1 MSFDPSPS
9 SPRPAPAAPS
19 KRPSALVPTL
29 VILGVLGI
37 LLMIFTT
44 FYTDFLWYASLD
56 KESVFTTLL
65 VTQFGLFLVFGLL
78 MATAVGLTMLL
89 AYRSRPEI
97 GVMSAEQISLERYR
111 ASLEPFHKVIL
122 IGIPAL
128 FGVMAGMSASSQWQ
142 AFMTFRYSTPFGQ
155 TDPQFNTDVSFFAL
169 QYPFLRFVLGFM
181 VAVLILCLMMAAATH
196 YVYGGLRLQGPTPRT
211 SRAAH
216 VQLSILGGLFMLLKA
231 VGYWLDRYG
240 LAIKAEPL
248 VEGFTGLKYRDVN
261 AVLPAKN
268 ILVVIALVCAVLF
281 FANAFR
287 QGWTLPLVGTGLLAV
302 SALVIG
308 GIYPALVQQFQVK
321 PSELV
326 REQEFIQRNIDATRE
341 AYGLADAEF
350 QDYSGEGETSAETL
364 KEDAGTLNNIRLLD
378 PAVVSPTF
386 RQLQQIRGFYAF
398 PDTLDVDRYALE
410 GGTRGAVIAVREVD
424 LDGVGERNWANDH
437 AVYTHG
443 YGVVAAYD
451 NTSLSDGRPDFF
463 ASNIPTVGE
472 LDIDQPRVYY
482 GADSPNYS
490 IVGAPEGAEPRELDF
505 PDDQSASGQKNNT
518 YDGSGGVPVGNIF
531 NKLLFAVRMQDP
543 NIVLSS
549 LVNSESRIMFD
560 REPQTRVAKVA
571 PWLTTDGDPYPVVVG
586 GRVKWIIDGYTTT
599 NAYPYSSRTTL
610 NEATTDAIT
619 ATSSSVGTLPS
630 ARINYLRNSVK
641 AVVDA
646 FDGTVTLYAWE
657 PEDPLL
663 QTWSRAFGNTV
674 TPMSE
679 ASEELVAHFR
689 YPEDLFKVQR
699 TILSRY
705 HVTDPASF
713 YNGQD
718 FWNIPI
724 DPTNRAVNA
733 LQPPYYLTLRMPG
746 TTEPKFSLTTTFA
759 PLKRQT
765 LAAFM
770 AVDSA
775 PGPTYGTIRVLQLP
789 RNTTVPGPTQ
799 VQNNFESEPAIA
811 EQLTLLRRGGADVEF
826 GNLLSLPVS
835 GGLLYVEPVYVR
847 AAQGQGYPLLRKVLV
862 SYGNITVLE
871 NTLGQALAAVFSED
885 SPDGPQPDGGEG
897 DGGSGG
903 EPSDDAQAD
912 LVEAIADA
920 QTAYTAGEQAL
931 ADGDFAAYGRAQDD
945 LKSALDRAAAA
956 QRRISGESAE
966 EAPAEDVPAEEAP
979 LDETPADEA
988 PVDGE
993 VPTTEA
999 SQPAA
1004 A

>member
-1 MSFDPSPS
+1 MSFDPSASPS
-9 SPRPAPAAPS
+9 RPRQTTTS
-19 KRPSALVPTL
+19 KRSGALAPTL
-29 VILGVLGI
+29 IILGVLAVVF
-37 LLMIFTT
+37 MIFTT
-44 FYTDFLWYASLD
+44 FYTDFLWYSSVD
-56 KESVFTTLL
+56 KSSVFTTLL
-65 VTQFGLFLVFGLL
+65 ATQLALFFFFGLI
-78 MATAVGLTMLL
+78 MATAIGVTMLI
-89 AYRSRPEI
+89 AYKSRPEI

-122 IGIPAL
+122 IGIPTM
-128 FGVMAGMSASSQWQ
+128 FGVMAGMSASAQWQ
-142 AFMTFRYSTPFGQ
+142 SWMTFRYATPFGK
-155 TDPQFNTDVSFFAL
+155 TDPQFNTDISFFAM
-169 QYPFLRFVLGFM
+169 QYPFMRFVLGFM
-181 VAVLILCLMMAAATH
+181 VAVLLLCILMAVVTH
-196 YVYGGLRLQGPTPRT
+196 YVYGGLRLQGAPPRT

-248 VEGFTGLKYRDVN
+248 VDGFTGLKYRDVN
-261 AVLPAKN
+261 AVLPAKD

-287 QGWTLPLVGTGLLAV
+287 QGWTLPLVGTGLLAI

-308 GIYPALVQQFQVK
+308 GLYPAIVQQFQVK

-326 REQEFIQRNIDATRE
+326 REQEYIKRNIEATRA
-341 AYGLADAEF
+341 AYGLDTAEF
-350 QDYSGEGETSAETL
+350 EDYSGEGEASAETL
-364 KEDAGTLNNIRLLD
+364 KEDAGTLTNIRLLD

-386 RQLQQIRGFYAF
+386 RQLQQIRGFYSF
-398 PDTLDVDRYALE
+398 PDTLDVDRYAMAD
-410 GGTRGAVIAVREVD
+410 GTRGAVIAVREVD
-424 LDGVGERNWANDH
+424 LAGVGERNWANDH

-463 ASNIPTVGE
+463 ASDIPTIGE
-472 LDIDQPRVYY
+472 LKIDQPRIYF
-482 GADSPNYS
+482 GADSPDYS
-490 IVGAPEGAEPRELDF
+490 IVGAPEGAEPRELDY
-505 PDDQSASGQKNNT
+505 PDDKSGSGQKNNT
-518 YDGSGGVPVGNIF
+518 YTGTGGVPVGNLF
-531 NKLLFAVRMQDP
+531 NKLLFAARMQDP

-549 LVNSESRIMFD
+549 LVNSESKILFD
-560 REPQTRVAKVA
+560 REPLTRVAKVA

-610 NEATTDAIT
+610 KDATADAIT
-619 ATSSSVGTLPS
+619 ATSSAVATLPS
-630 ARINYLRNSVK
+630 ERINYLRNSVK

-646 FDGTVTLYAWE
+646 YDGTVTLYAWD
-657 PEDPLL
+657 PTDPLL
-663 QTWSRAFGNTV
+663 QTWTKAFGGTV
-674 TPMSE
+674 TPIAE
-679 ASEELVAHFR
+679 AAPELVRHFR
-689 YPEDLFKVQR
+689 YPEDMFKVQR

-705 HVTDPASF
+705 HVEDPASF

-718 FWNIPI
+718 FWTIPN

-770 AVDSA
+770 AVDSE

-811 EQLTLLRRGGADVEF
+811 EQLTLLRRGGADVEY

-847 AAQGQGYPLLRKVLV
+847 ASQGQGYPLLRKVLV
-862 SYGNITVLE
+862 NFGDTTVLR
-871 NTLGQALAAVFSED
+871 NSLGEALTAVFSGTGTGTGTGTD
-885 SPDGPQPDGGEG
+885 TGGGETGGG
-897 DGGSGG
+897 DAGT
-903 EPSDDAQAD
+903 PTDDAQAD
-912 LVEAIADA
+912 LVKAIADA
-920 QTAYTAGEQAL
+920 QAAYQKGEDAL
-931 ADGDFAAYGRAQDD
+931 AAGDFAAYGKAQDE
-945 LKSALDRAAAA
+945 LKAALDRAAAA
-956 QRRISGESAE
+956 QRRITGDSVAEPPADGGTSGEPPATD
-966 EAPAEDVPAEEAP
+966 APSTAP
-979 LDETPADEA
+979 SDGATATPAS
-988 PVDGE
+988 
-993 VPTTEA
+993 T
-999 SQPAA
+999 
-1004 A
+1004 